1 MDANT
6 IAFLQAL
13 TSNEAQDVWQ
23 QIWQFLL
30 RNSLIIAVLSMGVAL
45 SMLYKI
51 ITTPDQDFNRLG
63 MMAVATIVMFS
74 CLIGH
79 FFKEQKDANYSLTDL
94 NTEIVLL
101 KQNQPTAYNQG
112 AADYVTNAYKQCY
125 VGGYDSSGGHSM
137 QCPKLFFFDK
147 YLTQLESKPTAS
159 KPNTESNWWKYLLGA
174 VAMWAVLSMFGS
186 SGNKQ
191 PKPE

>member
-6 IAFLQAL
+6 VVFIQAL
-13 TSNEAQDVWQ
+13 TSNEAQDVWHQ
-23 QIWQFLL
+23 VWQFLL
-30 RNSLIIAVLSMGVAL
+30 RNSLIIGVLSTGVAL
-45 SMLYKI
+45 KMLYENI
-51 ITTPDQDFNRLG
+51 RSPDQDIMRLV
-63 MMAVATIVMFS
+63 MMAVATIVMIA

-79 FFKEQKDANYSLTDL
+79 SFKEHKDANYSLTDL

-101 KQNQPTAYNQG
+101 KQNQPTAYTQG

-125 VGGYDSSGGHSM
+125 VGGYESSGGNSM
-137 QCPKLFFFDK
+137 QCPKSFFFDK
-147 YLTQLESKPTAS
+147 YLAQLESKPTAS

-186 SGNKQ
+186 SGKNQ